1 MFKILDTHTAV
12 EVVNLEQ
19 SEEYFSKVLGM
30 ERFREFQ
37 KPEVGRIVWFPG
49 LELRQTGKDGAPGT
63 VLHVAWQVDD
73 IDEAVRA
80 LRENGVTFESDEPR
94 RIDAGSL
101 DTDEIVRFIFFETP
115 TGLQGEL
122 YQVDLPG
129 E

>member
-1 MFKILDTHTAV
+1 M
-12 EVVNLEQ
+12 EVANLEQ

-49 LELRQTGKDGAPGT
+49 LELRQAGKDGAPGT

-73 IDEAVRA
+73 IDEAVRV
-80 LRENGVTFESDEPR
+80 LREKGVAFESDEPR
-94 RIDAGSL
+94 QIDVGNL

-122 YQVDLPG
+122 YQVDQPG